1 MVCGTL
7 QKSRFLGVRAFGP
20 SQGTNLSSVPWMCR
34 DGTARGRSGDAV
46 RDEVAVRDGD
56 EVRDEDAVAGT
67 ARVPATGAIEANT
80 WGISTASL

>member
-1 MVCGTL
+1 M
-7 QKSRFLGVRAFGP
+7 RAFGP

-46 RDEVAVRDGD
+46 RDEDAVSED
-56 EVRDEDAVAGT
+56 DAVAGT
-67 ARVPATGAIEANT
+67 ARVPATGAIEAKT